1 MKSMEELANA
11 KHEEQNVN
19 EALVYDDIIKK
30 LNEAKENGTPI
41 DEGIFGAI
49 GGAVIG
55 AAIGPK
61 LGAALCRAL
70 GVDPKGTFGSLLTS
84 KLLLGSIGA
93 SMGWKI

>member
-11 KHEEQNVN
+11 KPEEQSVN
-19 EALVYDDIIKK
+19 EALVYDDIIQK
-30 LNEAKENGTPI
+30 LTEAKENSTPI

-49 GGAVIG
+49 GGAILG
-55 AAIGPK
+55 ASIGPK

>member
-11 KHEEQNVN
+11 KPEEQSVN
-19 EALVYDDIIKK
+19 EALVYDDIIQK
-30 LNEAKENGTPI
+30 LTEAKENSTPI

-49 GGAVIG
+49 GGAILG
-55 AAIGPK
+55 ASIGPK

-84 KLLLGSIGA
+84 KLIMGSIGV
-93 SMGWKI
+93 SMGWKM

>member
-11 KHEEQNVN
+11 KLEEQNVN
-19 EALVYDDIIKK
+19 EALVYDDIIQK
-30 LNEAKENGTPI
+30 LTEAKENGTPI

-49 GGAVIG
+49 GGAILG
-55 AAIGPK
+55 ASIGPK

-84 KLLLGSIGA
+84 KLIMGSIGV
-93 SMGWKI
+93 SMGWKM

>member
-11 KHEEQNVN
+11 KIEEQNVN

>member
-11 KHEEQNVN
+11 KPEEQNVN

-61 LGAALCRAL
+61 LGAAHLVL
-70 GVDPKGTFGSLLTS
+70 Y
-84 KLLLGSIGA
+84 
-93 SMGWKI
+93 

>member
-11 KHEEQNVN
+11 KIEEQNVN

-49 GGAVIG
+49 GGAILG
-55 AAIGPK
+55 ASIGPK

-84 KLLLGSIGA
+84 KLIMGSIGV
-93 SMGWKI
+93 SMGWKM